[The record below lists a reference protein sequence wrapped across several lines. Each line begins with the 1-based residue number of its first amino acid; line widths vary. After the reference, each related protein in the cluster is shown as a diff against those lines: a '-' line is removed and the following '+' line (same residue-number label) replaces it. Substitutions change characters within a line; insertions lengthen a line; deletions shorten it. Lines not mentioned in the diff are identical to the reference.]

1 MARHSHPMQLLLTI
15 GTIAGI
21 AACIA
26 GGIALRA
33 ALHDRIKKGEPEG
46 SPFLLICCVVSE
58 AR

>member
-1 MARHSHPMQLLLTI
+1 MQLLLTI

-26 GGIALRA
+26 GGIALWA